1 MRKIETGNPK
11 FFYFVSEENPKLLIH
26 SGTHGD
32 EYEVT
37 DFVMEAI
44 LKYEK
49 KLPPFIFVPVVSP
62 SAVERKTRV
71 NESGTDMNRGFFSDS
86 KDPEVLANIEIIK
99 NQKFDLFVSFHEDWE
114 FSEYYIYDWGYS
126 KEKNELVLKHNQW
139 LKNNGIG
146 LFNGIDDPLDL
157 ALGYE
162 FVEGYNKSVHLEK
175 DKDDGVIS
183 DWILNRKI
191 SKEYLLPEIPQRL
204 SREKKKLIVDSF
216 FSEVI
221 LKMF

>member
-1 MRKIETGNPK
+1 MRKIKTSNPK
-11 FFYFVSEENPKLLIH
+11 FYYFVSGENPKLLIH

-37 DFVMEAI
+37 DFVTEAI
-44 LKYEK
+44 FKYENE
-49 KLPPFIFVPVVSP
+49 LPPFIFVPVVSP

-86 KDPEVLANIEIIK
+86 KDPEVQANIEIIK
-99 NQKFDLFVSFHEDWE
+99 NHKFDLFVSFHEDWE

-126 KEKNELVLKHNQW
+126 KTKNELVLKHNQW

-146 LFNGIDDPLDL
+146 LFNGVDDPLDL

-162 FVEGYNKSVHLEK
+162 FVEGYNKSAHVEK
-175 DKDDGVIS
+175 DKDDGIIS
-183 DWILNRKI
+183 DWILNRKV
-191 SKEYLLPEIPQRL
+191 SKEYLLPEIPQQL
-204 SREKKKLIVDSF
+204 SREKKDMIVDSF

>member
-1 MRKIETGNPK
+1 MREVKTDNPK
-11 FFYFVSEENPKLLIH
+11 FNYYVAGEDPRLLIH

-37 DFVMEAI
+37 DFVTEAI

-49 KLPPFIFVPVVSP
+49 DLPSFIYVPVVSP

-71 NESGTDMNRGFFSDS
+71 NEFGTDMNRGFFSDS
-86 KDPEVLANIEIIK
+86 KDPEVQANIEIIK

-126 KEKNELVLKHNQW
+126 KLKNELVLKHNQW
-139 LKNNGIG
+139 LKNNGIE
-146 LFNGIDDPLDL
+146 LFNGVDDPLDL

-162 FVEGYNKSVHLEK
+162 FVEGYNKSVHVKK
-175 DKDDGVIS
+175 DKDDGIIS
-183 DWILNRKI
+183 DWILNRNI
-191 SKEYLLPEIPQRL
+191 SKEYLLPEIPQQL
-204 SREKKKLIVDSF
+204 SREKKRLIVDSF
-216 FSEVI
+216 FSEVT

>member
-11 FFYFVSEENPKLLIH
+11 FYYYISGENPKLLIH

-37 DFVMEAI
+37 DFVTEAI

-49 KLPPFIFVPVVSP
+49 DLPSFIFVPVVSP

-86 KDPEVLANIEIIK
+86 KDPEVQANIEIIK
-99 NQKFDLFVSFHEDWE
+99 NEKFDLFVSFHEDWE

-126 KEKNELVLKHNQW
+126 QIKNELVLKHNQW

-146 LFNGIDDPLDL
+146 LFNGVDDPLDL

-162 FVEGYNKSVHLEK
+162 FVEGYNKSIHVEK
-175 DKDDGVIS
+175 ERDDGIIS
-183 DWILNRKI
+183 DWILNRKV
-191 SKEYLLPEIPQRL
+191 SQEYLLPEIPQQLR
-204 SREKKKLIVDSF
+204 REKKQMIVDSF
-216 FSEVI
+216 FREVI